1 PSRQSEKPLVQP
13 AIIVRSGSTEVLAER
28 ERFELS
34 IPFRVCPLSRRIVS
48 TTHAPLRAKLQSPR
62 RNERGRSRV
71 SGAIEKNFAA
81 ARRKYLPSRRRQLP
95 CGDSVWDGSP
105 LASPSGPPRL
115 WDRWRHTPDAARAH
129 APARR
134 RTWRTARL

>member
-1 PSRQSEKPLVQP
+1 MPPASISCTTTAAGTSPSRQSEKPLVQP

-62 RNERGRSRV
+62 RNDAGDRAS
-71 SGAIEKNFAA
+71 A
-81 ARRKYLPSRRRQLP
+81 ARLKKFLQQRAASICHQARGDFHLMIQL
-95 CGDSVWDGSP
+95 GMIHHV
-105 LASPSGPPRL
+105 
-115 WDRWRHTPDAARAH
+115 H
-129 APARR
+129 
-134 RTWRTARL
+134 